1 VALLTPEARDFRSDE
16 PVVLCEQV
24 GPGTVADGCGTDGRV
39 DDVGEEQG
47 GEDAVRLRLV
57 VESADEALDLVE
69 RGVAIAL
76 PGQMVVARQ
85 LDDAEVGGSSDRL
98 RPPVDR
104 RSIGRLRA
112 CATLPAPSGCAGRLI
127 VRGFPR
133 VDDDLSR
140 QVRRP
145 VRP

>member
-98 RPPVDR
+98 RPRWIGARSDGSELARLCR
-104 RSIGRLRA
+104 RRVAARA
-112 CATLPAPSGCAGRLI
+112 G
-127 VRGFPR
+127 
-133 VDDDLSR
+133 
-140 QVRRP
+140 
-145 VRP
+145 